1 MKHHELYETYDKNV
15 CWQYDIRQKN
25 LYKDYKES
33 GLTKTEINNMRTKD
47 FTFSYV
53 DKTDLKT
60 CDEHVA
66 FIERHEW
73 LGKMP
78 NRPTHRFEA
87 RYKGLLAGVMIF
99 TVPNSFSKL
108 IGEDTYKLEK
118 LISRGACI
126 SWSPK
131 NLNSWLVM
139 KSIKWMITNTEYRL
153 FTAYSDTEAKELGA
167 IYQACS
173 FIYLG
178 KTSGSA
184 LQFLD
189 PNNEKI
195 GWFNDRHFRHK
206 SMYKKYAETLGID
219 AKVWKSYMKKYSP
232 DWTIIPEDIKIKIK
246 NEIIRY
252 RKTCKVRTTQPKH
265 KYVYIKGRN
274 KNETKKLM
282 RLFNAKN
289 KPQEYPKV
297 R

>member
-1 MKHHELYETYDKNV
+1 MMKHHELYETYDKQV
-15 CWQYDIRQKN
+15 CWQYDIRCKN
-25 LYKDYKES
+25 FMSDLDES
-33 GLTKTEINNMRTKD
+33 GMTMNEIKELRTKD
-47 FTFSYV
+47 FDFNYV
-53 DKTDLKT
+53 NKDDKTK
-60 CDEHVA
+60 CDEIVK
-66 FIERHEW
+66 FIQKHEW

-87 RYKGLLAGVMIF
+87 RYKGKLAGVMIF
-99 TVPNSFSKL
+99 TVPNSFSK
-108 IGEDTYKLEK
+108 IVGDETYKVEK

-139 KSIKWMITNTEYRL
+139 KSIDWMIHNTEFRV

-178 KTSGSA
+178 KTSGST

-189 PNNEKI
+189 PSNEKI

-206 SMYKKYAETLGID
+206 SMYKKYAETLGIP
-219 AKVWKSYMKKYSP
+219 ASEWKSYMKKYSP
-232 DWTIIPEDIKIKIK
+232 DWDLVPKDIAIKVKDEIK
-246 NEIIRY
+246 RY
-252 RKTCKVRTTQPKH
+252 RKTCKVRTTQSKH
-265 KYVYIKGRN
+265 KYVYIKGIN

-282 RLFNAKN
+282 KN
-289 KPQEYPKV
+289 FTGKNYPYPKD

>member
-1 MKHHELYETYDKNV
+1 MKHHELYEVYDKKV
-15 CWQYDIRQKN
+15 CWQFDIRCKN
-25 LYKDYKES
+25 LMDDLKES
-33 GLTKTEINNMRTKD
+33 GITVKEMDNMRTKD
-47 FTFSYV
+47 FTFHYV
-53 DKTDLKT
+53 DKTDLTK

-87 RYKGLLAGVMIF
+87 RYKGHLAGVMIF
-99 TVPNSFSKL
+99 TVPNTFSKL
-108 IGEDTYKLEK
+108 LGDETFKLEK

-139 KSIKWMITNTEYRL
+139 QSIKWMIANTEFRL

-178 KTSGSA
+178 KTSGST
-184 LQFLD
+184 LQYLD

-206 SMYKKYAETLGID
+206 SMYKKYADKLGIPAD
-219 AKVWKSYMKKYSP
+219 VWKGYMKKYSP
-232 DWTIIPEDIKIKIK
+232 DWTIIPEDIRIKIK
-246 NEIIRY
+246 NEIISY

-282 RLFNAKN
+282 RLFDLNNKAK
-289 KPQEYPKV
+289 EYPKI